1 MKTPTRYKV
10 MCAPSGWAVY
20 EIATGKC
27 IHQLSCSQADRIE
40 ALKIAYSLNGW
51 VLPKRWR

>member
-1 MKTPTRYKV
+1 MKTPARYKV

-27 IHQLSCSQADRIE
+27 IHQLSCSQADRIA
-40 ALKIAYSLNGW
+40 ALKVAYSLNGW